1 MAVVHEL
8 GENIRYL
15 RDNIWSLVSADLPVP
30 GELVY
35 SRLLNQEV
43 IVINSEELA
52 KDLLERRSS
61 NYSDRPQI
69 IRMTNDL
76 YVAIFIC
83 LSEMGL

>member
-8 GENIRYL
+8 GENIRYP
-15 RDNIWSLVSADLPVP
+15 RDNVWSLVSADLPSP

-76 YVAIFIC
+76 
-83 LSEMGL
+83 